1 MRLKYG
7 RPNLDTLL
15 NLNTKTSSSAEE
27 YDTKNR
33 SNFRVFAYRLN
44 DKTDYCSCCDSNS
57 TWNNIYIMIK
67 V

>member
-44 DKTDYCSCCDSNS
+44 DKTDYCSCCDSN
-57 TWNNIYIMIK
+57 
-67 V
+67 

>member
-27 YDTKNR
+27 YDTKTGLI
-33 SNFRVFAYRLN
+33 SGCLLI
-44 DKTDYCSCCDSNS
+44 D
-57 TWNNIYIMIK
+57 
-67 V
+67 